1 MNLFEIDDA
10 IQRCVKLE
18 NSDNY
23 VDTET
28 GEIIDTAAIEQL
40 EMDRDTKIRNIACW
54 IKNLESDE
62 KALAEQIKTFTA
74 RKNAAKN
81 KRESLKSY
89 LAAFLNGKKWQ
100 NSEVAISWRLKS
112 YLAAFLNGKKWQNS
126 EVAISWRKSEAV
138 EVEEGAAIPE
148 QYLRYKEP
156 EINKAQL
163 KADLKAGTVVYGCQ
177 LVTKNNI
184 QIK

>member
-100 NSEVAISWRLKS
+100 NSEVAISWR
-112 YLAAFLNGKKWQNS
+112 
-126 EVAISWRKSEAV
+126 KSEAV

-184 QIK
+184 QVK

>member
-1 MNLFEIDDA
+1 MTLFEIDDA

-18 NSDNY
+18 SGDY

-28 GEIIDTAAIEQL
+28 GEVIDTAAIEQL

-54 IKNLESDE
+54 IRNLESDE
-62 KALAEQIKTFTA
+62 KQLAEQEKIFRE
-74 RKNAAKN
+74 RKQACKN

-100 NSEVAISWRLKS
+100 NSEVAISWR
-112 YLAAFLNGKKWQNS
+112 
-126 EVAISWRKSEAV
+126 KSESV

-163 KADLKAGTVVYGCQ
+163 KADLKAGAVVDGCQ

>member
-1 MNLFEIDDA
+1 MNLFEIDEQL
-10 IQRCVKLE
+10 QRCIKLE
-18 NSDNY
+18 ASDNF

-28 GEIIDTAAIEQL
+28 GEIIDVAAIEQL
-40 EMDRDTKIRNIACW
+40 EMDRDKKIRNIACW
-54 IKNLESDE
+54 IRNLEADE
-62 KALAEQIKTFTA
+62 KALADQIKTFTA

-89 LAAFLNGKKWQ
+89 LANFLNG
-100 NSEVAISWRLKS
+100 A
-112 YLAAFLNGKKWQNS
+112 KWQNS
-126 EVAISWRKSEAV
+126 EVAISWRKSESV

-156 EINKAQL
+156 EINKAAI
-163 KADLKAGTVVYGCQ
+163 KADLKAGASIYGCQ

>member
-18 NSDNY
+18 NSENY

-28 GEIIDTAAIEQL
+28 GEIIDVAAIEQL
-40 EMDRDTKIRNIACW
+40 EMDRDKKIRNIACW
-54 IKNLESDE
+54 IRNLEADE
-62 KALAEQIKTFTA
+62 KALADQIKTFTT

-89 LAAFLNGKKWQ
+89 LANFLNG
-100 NSEVAISWRLKS
+100 A
-112 YLAAFLNGKKWQNS
+112 KWQNS
-126 EVAISWRKSEAV
+126 EVAISWRKSESV

-148 QYLRYKEP
+148 KYLRYKEP
-156 EINKAQL
+156 EINKAAI
-163 KADLKAGTVVYGCQ
+163 KTDLKAGASIYGCQ

-184 QIK
+184 QVK

>member
-1 MNLFEIDDA
+1 MNLFEINDA
-10 IQRCVKLE
+10 ITRCVKLA
-18 NSDNY
+18 DGDY

-54 IKNLESDE
+54 IRNLESDE
-62 KALAEQIKTFTA
+62 KQLAEQEKIFRE
-74 RKNAAKN
+74 RKQACKN

-100 NSEVAISWRLKS
+100 NSEVAISWR
-112 YLAAFLNGKKWQNS
+112 
-126 EVAISWRKSEAV
+126 KSESV

-163 KADLKAGTVVYGCQ
+163 KADLKAGAVVDGCQ

>member
-89 LAAFLNGKKWQ
+89 LAAFM
-100 NSEVAISWRLKS
+100 A
-112 YLAAFLNGKKWQNS
+112 GKKWQNS
-126 EVAISWRKSEAV
+126 EVAISWRKSESV
-138 EVEEGAAIPE
+138 EVSNVKELPEEYLKYKDPE
-148 QYLRYKEP
+148 PDKV
-156 EINKAQL
+156 KL
-163 KADLKAGTVVYGCQ
+163 KADLKAGAEIDGAC
-177 LVTKNNI
+177 LVTKENI

>member
-40 EMDRDTKIRNIACW
+40 EMDRDAKIRNIACW

-81 KRESLKSY
+81 KRES
-89 LAAFLNGKKWQ
+89 
-100 NSEVAISWRLKS
+100 LKS

>member
-54 IKNLESDE
+54 IRNLESDE
-62 KALAEQIKTFTA
+62 EQLAEQETIYKN
-74 RKNAAKN
+74 RKNAT
-81 KRESLKSY
+81 KRKKEQLKSY
-89 LAAFLNGKKWQ
+89 LAAFLNGKKWK
-100 NSEVAISWRLKS
+100 NKEVEIL
-112 YLAAFLNGKKWQNS
+112 
-126 EVAISWRKSEAV
+126 WRKSKSV
-138 EVEEGAAIPE
+138 EVT
-148 QYLRYKEP
+148 
-156 EINKAQL
+156 
-163 KADLKAGTVVYGCQ
+163 D
-177 LVTKNNI
+177 
-184 QIK
+184 IKKLS

>member
-1 MNLFEIDDA
+1 MTLFEINDA
-10 IQRCVKLE
+10 ITRCVKLA
-18 NSDNY
+18 DGDY

-54 IKNLESDE
+54 IRNLESDE
-62 KALAEQIKTFTA
+62 KQLAEQEKIFRERKTA
-74 RKNAAKN
+74 CKN
-81 KRESLKSY
+81 KREQLKGY
-89 LAAFLNGKKWQ
+89 L
-100 NSEVAISWRLKS
+100 S
-112 YLAAFLNGKKWQNS
+112 AFLNGKKWQNS
-126 EVAISWRKSEAV
+126 EVAISWRKSESV

-156 EINKAQL
+156 EINKAAI
-163 KADLKAGTVVYGCQ
+163 KADLKAGQMVYGCQ
-177 LVTKNNI
+177 LVVKNNI

>member
-1 MNLFEIDDA
+1 MNLFEINDA
-10 IQRCVKLE
+10 ITRCVKLA
-18 NSDNY
+18 DGDY

-40 EMDRDTKIRNIACW
+40 EMDRDTKIRNIACR
-54 IKNLESDE
+54 IKNLEADE
-62 KALAEQIKTFTA
+62 KALGDQIKTFTA

-100 NSEVAISWRLKS
+100 NSEVAISWR
-112 YLAAFLNGKKWQNS
+112 
-126 EVAISWRKSEAV
+126 KSESV
-138 EVEEGAAIPE
+138 EVEDGAAIPE
-148 QYLRYKEP
+148 KYLRYKEP

-184 QIK
+184 QVK

>member
-100 NSEVAISWRLKS
+100 NSEVAISWR
-112 YLAAFLNGKKWQNS
+112 
-126 EVAISWRKSEAV
+126 KSESV

>member
-1 MNLFEIDDA
+1 MNLFEIDEQL
-10 IQRCVKLE
+10 QRCIKLE
-18 NSDNY
+18 ASDNY

-54 IKNLESDE
+54 IRNLEADE
-62 KALAEQIKTFTA
+62 KALADQIKTFTA

-89 LAAFLNGKKWQ
+89 LANFLNG
-100 NSEVAISWRLKS
+100 A
-112 YLAAFLNGKKWQNS
+112 KWQNS
-126 EVAISWRKSEAV
+126 EVAISWRKSESV

-148 QYLRYKEP
+148 KYLRYKEP
-156 EINKAQL
+156 EINKAAI
-163 KADLKAGTVVYGCQ
+163 KADLKAGASIYGCQ

-184 QIK
+184 QVK

>member
-1 MNLFEIDDA
+1 MNLFEIDEQL
-10 IQRCVKLE
+10 QRCIKLE
-18 NSDNY
+18 ASDNF

-28 GEIIDTAAIEQL
+28 GEIIDVAAIEQL
-40 EMDRDTKIRNIACW
+40 EMDRDKKIRNIACW
-54 IKNLESDE
+54 IRNLEADE
-62 KALAEQIKTFTA
+62 KALADQIKTFTT

-89 LAAFLNGKKWQ
+89 LANFLNG
-100 NSEVAISWRLKS
+100 A
-112 YLAAFLNGKKWQNS
+112 KWQNS
-126 EVAISWRKSEAV
+126 EVAISWRKSESV

-148 QYLRYKEP
+148 KYLRYKEP
-156 EINKAQL
+156 EINKAAI
-163 KADLKAGTVVYGCQ
+163 KTDLKAGASIYGCQ

>member
-1 MNLFEIDDA
+1 MTLFEINDA
-10 IQRCVKLE
+10 ITRCVKLA
-18 NSDNY
+18 DGDY

-54 IKNLESDE
+54 IRNLESDE
-62 KALAEQIKTFTA
+62 KQLAEQEKIFKD

-81 KRESLKSY
+81 KREQLK
-89 LAAFLNGKKWQ
+89 G
-100 NSEVAISWRLKS
+100 

-126 EVAISWRKSEAV
+126 EVAISWRKSESV
-138 EVEEGAAIPE
+138 EVDAGAVIPE

-156 EINKAQL
+156 EINKAAI
-163 KADLKAGTVVYGCQ
+163 KADLKAGAVVDGCQ
-177 LVTKNNI
+177 LVVKNNI

>member
-18 NSDNY
+18 SGDGY

-100 NSEVAISWRLKS
+100 NSEVAISWR
-112 YLAAFLNGKKWQNS
+112 
-126 EVAISWRKSEAV
+126 KSESV

-163 KADLKAGTVVYGCQ
+163 KADLKAGTIVYGCQ

-184 QIK
+184 QVK

>member
-1 MNLFEIDDA
+1 MTLFEINDA

-18 NSDNY
+18 SGDY

-28 GEIIDTAAIEQL
+28 GEIIDTEALSQL

-62 KALAEQIKTFTA
+62 KALADQIKIFQA
-74 RKNAAKN
+74 RKKAAEN

-89 LAAFLNGKKWQ
+89 LAAFM
-100 NSEVAISWRLKS
+100 A
-112 YLAAFLNGKKWQNS
+112 GKKWQNS
-126 EVAISWRKSEAV
+126 EVAISWRKSESV
-138 EVEEGAAIPE
+138 EVEDIEKLPKE
-148 QYLRYKEP
+148 YLRVVTTTEA
-156 EINKAQL
+156 NKQQL
-163 KADLKAGTVVYGCQ
+163 KADLKSGAEIDGAH
-177 LVTKNNI
+177 LVTKENI

>member
-40 EMDRDTKIRNIACW
+40 EMDRDKKIRNIACW
-54 IKNLESDE
+54 IRNLEADE
-62 KALAEQIKTFTA
+62 KALADQIKTFTA

-89 LAAFLNGKKWQ
+89 LANFLNG
-100 NSEVAISWRLKS
+100 A
-112 YLAAFLNGKKWQNS
+112 KWQNS
-126 EVAISWRKSEAV
+126 EVAISWRKSEVV

-148 QYLRYKEP
+148 KYLRYKEP
-156 EINKAQL
+156 EINKAAI
-163 KADLKAGTVVYGCQ
+163 KADLKAGATIYGCQ

>member
-18 NSDNY
+18 SGDGY

-54 IKNLESDE
+54 IKNLEADE
-62 KALAEQIKTFTA
+62 KALADQIKIFTA

-89 LAAFLNGKKWQ
+89 LAAFLHG
-100 NSEVAISWRLKS
+100 S
-112 YLAAFLNGKKWQNS
+112 KWQNS
-126 EVAISWRKSEAV
+126 EVAISWRKSESV
-138 EVEEGAAIPE
+138 EVANIDNLPE
-148 QYLRYKEP
+148 KYQRIVTTIEA
-156 EINKAQL
+156 NKQQL
-163 KADLKAGTVVYGCQ
+163 KADLKSGVEVAGVQ

>member
-18 NSDNY
+18 SGDGY

-100 NSEVAISWRLKS
+100 NSEVAISWR
-112 YLAAFLNGKKWQNS
+112 
-126 EVAISWRKSEAV
+126 KSESV
-138 EVEEGAAIPE
+138 EVEDGAAIPE
-148 QYLRYKEP
+148 KYLRYKEP

-184 QIK
+184 QVK

>member
-62 KALAEQIKTFTA
+62 KALGEQIKTFTA

-100 NSEVAISWRLKS
+100 NSEVAISWR
-112 YLAAFLNGKKWQNS
+112 
-126 EVAISWRKSEAV
+126 KSESV

-184 QIK
+184 QVK

>member
-1 MNLFEIDDA
+1 MNLFEINDA
-10 IQRCVKLE
+10 ITRCVKLA
-18 NSDNY
+18 DGDY

-89 LAAFLNGKKWQ
+89 LAAFLQ
-100 NSEVAISWRLKS
+100 
-112 YLAAFLNGKKWQNS
+112 GKKWQNS